1 MTVAKEAKGAPHHRM
16 NRRDLDKGLKG
27 LLHRGEGRI
36 QSPHIY
42 GIRNDRT
49 IGITPIYQCRNNMG
63 WGFVV
68 SNLFQF
74 LGRGPVEG
82 EEPSGHSIHKLLLES
97 FYGSLSNGSIKG
109 QMFYTKTLVSAR
121 RVEKVGEK
129 VVSLSRG
136 QRRFGTRVSCRIEK
150 VEGIPLCPKH
160 PLRPF
165 PHANV
170 ANGLRHG
177 KEENTSI

>member
-1 MTVAKEAKGAPHHRM
+1 MAISKVAKGAPHHRM
-16 NRRDLDKGLKG
+16 HRRDLDERSKG

-36 QSPHIY
+36 QSPHID
-42 GIRNDRT
+42 GIRNERT
-49 IGITPIYQCRNNMG
+49 IRITPIYQCRNNMG

-68 SNLFQF
+68 SDLFQL
-74 LGRGPVEG
+74 LGRGPVQG
-82 EEPSGHSIHKLLLES
+82 EEPSGHSIHKVLLES

-109 QMFYTKTLVSAR
+109 QMFHTKTLVSAR
-121 RVEKVGEK
+121 RIEKMGEK

-136 QRRFGTRVSCRIEK
+136 QRRFRMRVSCRIEK
-150 VEGIPLCPKH
+150 VEGIPLRPKH

-165 PHANV
+165 PHADV

-177 KEENTSI
+177 KEENK